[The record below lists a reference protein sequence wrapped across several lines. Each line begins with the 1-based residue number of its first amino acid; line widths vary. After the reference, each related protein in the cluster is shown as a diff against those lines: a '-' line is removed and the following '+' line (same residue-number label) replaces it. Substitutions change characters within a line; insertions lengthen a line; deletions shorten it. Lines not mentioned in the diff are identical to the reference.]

1 MSDTPTD
8 AVNVVLAGLLR
19 EVAALREK
27 MVQFDAAGGRQLQL
41 DGLSADPK
49 PPPQT
54 IPQRIEC
61 CEDPEQVAQWHASLG
76 AWVPWLVTSYH
87 LQERVP
93 PCWSQHPQLVEELTG
108 LWLCWR
114 DAWLT
119 PATPWMPTRFHAELA
134 GALGRINSL
143 WPTACSTARHEPH
156 PTPNWEQFNAGPIRN
171 SWWPSSSSSE

>member
-1 MSDTPTD
+1 MSETPTD

-93 PCWSQHPQLVEELTG
+93 PCRSLAVLARRMAHSGHPVDAHQVPRRTRRRAWPDQLSLANC
-108 LWLCWR
+108 LQYR
-114 DAWLT
+114 T
-119 PATPWMPTRFHAELA
+119 P
-134 GALGRINSL
+134 
-143 WPTACSTARHEPH
+143 
-156 PTPNWEQFNAGPIRN
+156 
-171 SWWPSSSSSE
+171 